1 MESKD
6 RQDGFTLVELL
17 VVIGIMSLLAAGI
30 AVVGSKVR
38 QGAQIKATKT
48 TMSLLCSALC
58 EYQNVKDIGSG
69 FAFPVEPEL
78 TGFDLHVAGPPA
90 EFGLI
95 YAINNYLPQVS
106 TTNIHSEQH
115 NTFTWKDDLQPDER
129 RYALTTI
136 EFIYAVMEDVPQC
149 RAILEKLPQDRVV
162 NADNDSMSI
171 LDPSGNIIAAKALL
185 EVNDAWGHPLWYTVR
200 GAIQPNPQ
208 PLASGVVLDNFPMT
222 VSAGPDGLFGTEDD
236 ITSSGK

>member
-69 FAFPVEPEL
+69 FAFPVEPEVYDFSN
-78 TGFDLHVAGPPA
+78 GNAVRP
-90 EFGLI
+90 FGLI
-95 YAINNYLPQVS
+95 EALQAYLPQVS
-106 TTNIHSEQH
+106 TTTIHSGQH
-115 NTFTWKDDLQPDER
+115 NIFTWKDDLQPDER

-136 EFIYAVMEDVPQC
+136 EFIYAVLEDVPQC